1 MLHLLLIS
9 LLFTAESNRCLPVEK
24 PDLAPMMELIEKRAF
39 VLQTHLEPYNSE
51 EIAMAVMATREEFRI
66 DPALILAV
74 IELESRYEKRAKS
87 KKGCKGLIQMS
98 KWVGK
103 SIAGRLNIENYNIF
117 DIRTN
122 VRMGGYFLREL
133 LDSYKDVRKAL
144 TVYNKGVVKWL
155 DNPTV
160 SGYSFAVA
168 KRFHLLKGMMRRENG
183 LTCNK

>member
-1 MLHLLLIS
+1 
-9 LLFTAESNRCLPVEK
+9 
-24 PDLAPMMELIEKRAF
+24 MMELIEKRAF
-39 VLQTHLEPYNSE
+39 VLQTHLEPFDSE
-51 EIAMAVMATREEFRI
+51 DIATAVMAAREEFRI

-74 IELESRYEKRAKS
+74 IEIESRYEKKAKS

-122 VRMGGYFLREL
+122 IRMGGYFIREL

-144 TVYNKGVVKWL
+144 TVYNKGIVKWL
-155 DNPTV
+155 DNPHV
-160 SGYSFAVA
+160 SGYSYSVA
-168 KRFHLLKGMMRRENG
+168 KRFHLLKGLMRREND